1 MEESNVLLTFSG
13 KTLKVLNKMCGF
25 VMSFT
30 SYMANIL
37 KTFILDN
44 CKMEIQITAIKFET
58 VDD

>member
-13 KTLKVLNKMCGF
+13 KTLKGLNKMCSF

-37 KTFILDN
+37 KTYILDSYKN
-44 CKMEIQITAIKFET
+44 GNSDYCNQIW
-58 VDD
+58 DG